1 MVDPFDPKKHIAL
14 NTLNA
19 HLAQGNTNNTGTL
32 PADGLSMRTEEICS
46 ESNDCGMLRTHQ
58 QQDYGSMRGKNGDTA
73 KDAAAGAPSIDTV
86 QVMEGGQ
93 PSPTAS
99 SDSDDAFTVL
109 HDNNSPVIVTRP
121 VVPNSTAVQD
131 SNGNQQ
137 QHQNIGD
144 PVTDRIRIQAKDYEN
159 YLFHNSLN
167 IWYGSFK
174 VV

>member
-1 MVDPFDPKKHIAL
+1 MDMQEHTHKRPSKRRIQHERIYKP
-14 NTLNA
+14 
-19 HLAQGNTNNTGTL
+19 QSTN
-32 PADGLSMRTEEICS
+32 
-46 ESNDCGMLRTHQ
+46 
-58 QQDYGSMRGKNGDTA
+58 
-73 KDAAAGAPSIDTV
+73 AAAGAPSIDTV

-131 SNGNQQ
+131 SNGTQQ

-159 YLFHNSLN
+159 YLYTLTNNEPFNEAEMFFVCISRFNKRKATYFRTIQPSTYHS
-167 IWYGSFK
+167 K
-174 VV
+174 VPSKHIYIY